1 MKKKFTRGGGVPL
14 VLSIIALLIS
24 LAASFQE
31 YLARFIYNLAPF
43 ENDVDKVFV
52 SSVTGYFT
60 LERDSVS
67 VINLCTEKAF
77 ILTIISFM
85 AFLVFV
91 SSAKKKKIVAG
102 EAWLIIT
109 SAAACL
115 IEPVIYMTYFF
126 SNNLQSG
133 FSADLDGVKF
143 RTFYGFLIYA
153 LPILTSLLLMIA
165 GLVILCRLARESAVT
180 IEQAKDAAE
189 TVQEFSQMPAAPFA
203 TVNDQLNQKFEQPVQ
218 PAVDTAPAAPVMEEA
233 AVINA
238 ESPAEEAAPAEEAVE
253 APAETVET
261 EAIIQTGETATF
273 CPNCGNK
280 LNANAKFCP
289 NCGTKMN

>member
-14 VLSIIALLIS
+14 VLSIIALIIS

-203 TVNDQLNQKFEQPVQ
+203 TVNDQLSQKFEQPAQ
-218 PAVDTAPAAPVMEEA
+218 PAVDTAPVMEEA

-238 ESPAEEAAPAEEAVE
+238 ESPAEETAPAEEAAE

>member
-189 TVQEFSQMPAAPFA
+189 TVQQFSQMPAAPFA
-203 TVNDQLNQKFEQPVQ
+203 TVNDQLSQKFEQPAQ
-218 PAVDTAPAAPVMEEA
+218 PAVDTAPVMEEA

-238 ESPAEEAAPAEEAVE
+238 ESPAEEAAPVEEAVE